1 MNPIKVLSY
10 VVLLSLNFILTSS
23 FISPGDDK
31 KKKKEKEIVDPSELY
46 SLGEIKAMSADSIPY
61 GTYVALSKEII
72 NRKEKKIYMKSISID
87 QKGETTE
94 YNYTMNITDP
104 TFTIMA
110 DDSSYTGTG
119 KLHGSE
125 WKWSSWSYIINT
137 KNPVGKIDAYNY
149 LSMVGLVV
157 NKAFYGPDGKLTVR
171 YKERYKSITK
181 EQFEILYLQILKCS
195 TK

>member
-1 MNPIKVLSY
+1 MNPIKIFSY
-10 VVLLSLNFILTSS
+10 VTLLSLNFILTSS
-23 FISPGDDK
+23 FINPGDDK
-31 KKKKEKEIVDPSELY
+31 KKKKEIEDPSELY
-46 SLGEIKAMSADSIPY
+46 SIGEIKAMSADSIPY

-110 DDSSYTGTG
+110 DDSSYSGSG
-119 KLHGSE
+119 KLHGAE

-149 LSMVGLVV
+149 LSLVGLVV
-157 NKAFYGPDGKLTVR
+157 NKAFYGADGKLTVR
-171 YKERYKSITK
+171 YKERYKAITK
-181 EQFEILYLQILKCS
+181 EQFEILYLQVLKCS

>member
-10 VVLLSLNFILTSS
+10 VILISLNFILTSS
-23 FISPGDDK
+23 FINPGDDK
-31 KKKKEKEIVDPSELY
+31 KKKKEIEDPSELY
-46 SLGEIKAMSADSIPY
+46 SMGEIKAMSADSIPY

-149 LSMVGLVV
+149 LSLVGLVV
-157 NKAFYGPDGKLTVR
+157 NKAFYGADGKLMVR
-171 YKERYKSITK
+171 YKERYKAITK
-181 EQFEILYLQILKCS
+181 EQFEILYLQVLKCS

>member
-10 VVLLSLNFILTSS
+10 VILISLNFILTSS
-23 FISPGDDK
+23 FINPGDDK
-31 KKKKEKEIVDPSELY
+31 KKKKEIEDPSELY
-46 SLGEIKAMSADSIPY
+46 SMGEIKAMSADSIPY

-125 WKWSSWSYIINT
+125 WKWSSWSYIVNT

-149 LSMVGLVV
+149 LSLVGLVV
-157 NKAFYGPDGKLTVR
+157 NKAFYGADGKLMVR
-171 YKERYKSITK
+171 YKERYKAITK
-181 EQFEILYLQILKCS
+181 EQFEILYLQVLKCS